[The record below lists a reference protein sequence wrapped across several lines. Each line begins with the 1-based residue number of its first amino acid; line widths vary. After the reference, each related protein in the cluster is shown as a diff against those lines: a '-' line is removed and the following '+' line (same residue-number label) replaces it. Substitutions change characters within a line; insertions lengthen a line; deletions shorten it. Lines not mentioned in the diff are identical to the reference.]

1 VVAEV
6 SDWEGKG
13 RRLPPLDYTNQTVVS
28 ISDFADEIEKERK
41 KLIDMPRLF
50 GGIGKGYEDMANGTT
65 IGTSGKPLWQ
75 EKIKEVIETRSNRP
89 VRCITDL
96 VNHMI
101 TECKIIFEKTPHAED
116 FMMYHDA
123 LVLVL
128 LACGWTKTPRTIL
141 SGCTPAWKIAS

>member
-1 VVAEV
+1 MVAEV

-41 KLIDMPRLF
+41 RVIDMPRLF

-89 VRCITDL
+89 CQSYDHGVQNNFRENSSCRRLHDVSRC
-96 VNHMI
+96 
-101 TECKIIFEKTPHAED
+101 
-116 FMMYHDA
+116 
-123 LVLVL
+123 
-128 LACGWTKTPRTIL
+128 
-141 SGCTPAWKIAS
+141 S